1 MTLSQLEI
9 FVRALSRL
17 LGWIYM
23 ACWSTSF
30 YPQPIYNFRRG
41 STAGTSIDFPTVNCL
56 GFIYYTIYNGA
67 FLFSPVIRAQ
77 YASRH
82 PLSEE
87 PTVRLNDFAFAVHA
101 VIMSLVV
108 YSQFW
113 PMIWGLQ
120 VSRFQRISKPI
131 AGLFWGSVLA
141 PLIAIWVV
149 LAKSPDGG
157 HDPSTW
163 AWIDVIYIFSY
174 IKLVITVVK
183 YVPQAWMNYKC
194 QSTLG
199 WNINQILLDLAGG
212 VLSLLQL
219 IMDSSLQSDWSGIT
233 GNPVKLFLGNITII
247 SDLIFITQ
255 HYILYRGAESKPGY
269 PHSDADSTAPLLAEE
284 SAQAR

>member
-1 MTLSQLEI
+1 MGLTYPHS
-9 FVRALSRL
+9 
-17 LGWIYM
+17 M

-149 LAKSPDGG
+149 LARSPDGG

-163 AWIDVIYIFSY
+163 AWIDVVSLIRKASLGPPCGNLTQEPSFSR
-174 IKLVITVVK
+174 
-183 YVPQAWMNYKC
+183 
-194 QSTLG
+194 STYFPT
-199 WNINQILLDLAGG
+199 
-212 VLSLLQL
+212 
-219 IMDSSLQSDWSGIT
+219 SSSSSRL
-233 GNPVKLFLGNITII
+233 
-247 SDLIFITQ
+247 
-255 HYILYRGAESKPGY
+255 
-269 PHSDADSTAPLLAEE
+269 
-284 SAQAR
+284 